1 LTVHHHRNAQPIGV
15 LTPRR
20 ATTVRAFEA
29 HPGTWDLLNIL
40 ATIAE
45 KGTAGF
51 RSLGDGWADGTTPHG
66 RPMLTVLGGME
77 DFERELIQARGVRM
91 GRKPKLTL
99 YQHH

>member
-1 LTVHHHRNAQPIGV
+1 MITQLNCPARS
-15 LTPRR
+15 
-20 ATTVRAFEA
+20 
-29 HPGTWDLLNIL
+29 TWDLLNTL

-45 KGTAGF
+45 KGAAGF

-99 YQHH
+99 YQRHEALHRSRYQFTAIFL